1 MTETVY
7 AFMYCDCVF
16 ESAFATISLH
26 RSKEGAE
33 KAMEAHKAEKKEW
46 HDKMYADE
54 EVADSSWDIEF
65 GEFEAWCV
73 EPVEILE

>member
-16 ESAFATISLH
+16 ESSFATISLH

-33 KAMEAHKAEKKEW
+33 KAMEAHRAKKKEW

-54 EVADSSWDIEF
+54 DEDFKF
-65 GEFEAWCV
+65 GEFEDWTV
-73 EPVEILE
+73 EPLEILD

>member
-46 HDKMYADE
+46 HDKRYADE
-54 EVADSSWDIEF
+54 DEEDFIF
-65 GEFEAWCV
+65 GEFEEWIV
-73 EPVEILE
+73 EPIEILD

>member
-16 ESAFATISLH
+16 ESTFATISLH

-46 HDKMYADE
+46 HDKRYADE
-54 EVADSSWDIEF
+54 DEEDFIF
-65 GEFEAWCV
+65 GEFEEWIV
-73 EPVEILE
+73 EPIEILD